1 MIRFNVKI
9 FLHCRSKNAREGGE
23 GVDAFVENCG
33 HGNVEVFAKSLN
45 SRHTIQLKNLEQIVY
60 GKKSLFLEN
69 ENDFIF
75 RLCFSQ
81 VCVNLKAGAL
91 RAGV

>member
-9 FLHCRSKNAREGGE
+9 FLHCRSENAKEGGE

-33 HGNVEVFAKSLN
+33 HGNVEDFAKSLN

-60 GKKSLFLEN
+60 GKNPYFSKMETILFF
-69 ENDFIF
+69 DCAFPKF
-75 RLCFSQ
+75 
-81 VCVNLKAGAL
+81 A
-91 RAGV
+91 